1 LFGTLIDRTV
11 QLPQI
16 LPGQSVDFSQAWN
29 DVPPF
34 ELGTLRLD
42 VTDGT
47 AAPPVTSAASVSV
60 TMIPWYSLLVLLL
73 LIAALTA
80 GIRYRRRRT
89 RSP

>member
-16 LPGQSVDFSQAWN
+16 LPGQSVDFSEPWK

-47 AAPPVTSAASVSV
+47 AAPPVTSSASVSV
-60 TMIPWYSLLVLLL
+60 SMIPWYSLLVLLL
-73 LIAALTA
+73 VVAASAA
-80 GIRYRRRRT
+80 GVRFWRRRT
-89 RSP
+89 HSP